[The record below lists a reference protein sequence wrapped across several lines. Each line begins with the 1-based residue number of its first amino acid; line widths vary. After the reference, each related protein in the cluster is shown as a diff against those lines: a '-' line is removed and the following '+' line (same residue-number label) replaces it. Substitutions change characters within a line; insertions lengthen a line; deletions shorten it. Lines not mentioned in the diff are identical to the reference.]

1 MTHGRLDRYWP
12 LLAAG
17 RSGWRLRSGVL
28 VGLLVGVSCLLG
40 AGRALAVSTLTP
52 VAGSPFAAGNEV
64 SAVAFSP
71 NGGLVAVA
79 NSGDNTVSV
88 FSVDPSTGALSEV
101 SGSPFDVGE
110 GPQSVAFSPS
120 GGLLAVANN
129 GDGTVSVFSVDPS
142 TSALTEVS
150 GSPFAVTDPPTS
162 VAFGPEGGLLAAA
175 LVGGKTSEITGGG
188 SSGGVAMFS
197 GAPPVVSIASPAGG
211 QSYSLGQSV
220 SSSFSCSD
228 VPATVSCDDSNGTDT
243 VSGGSGTL
251 NTTSAG
257 TFSYTVTATDVN
269 GQTATASISYTVT
282 APVGRDADVSV
293 TLRGP
298 DAVPDGAS
306 FPELVTIN
314 NAGPAAATRVL
325 STLVVPRGLTVT
337 NADGGTHLGNLV
349 VWSTASIA
357 AGTQVRH
364 TVTLKVGPRAHGT
377 LTFAAAAASLNVRD
391 PNYRNNTTT
400 ASITIGVPTKT

>member
-1 MTHGRLDRYWP
+1 
-12 LLAAG
+12 
-17 RSGWRLRSGVL
+17 
-28 VGLLVGVSCLLG
+28 
-40 AGRALAVSTLTP
+40 
-52 VAGSPFAAGNEV
+52 
-64 SAVAFSP
+64 
-71 NGGLVAVA
+71 
-79 NSGDNTVSV
+79 
-88 FSVDPSTGALSEV
+88 
-101 SGSPFDVGE
+101 
-110 GPQSVAFSPS
+110 
-120 GGLLAVANN
+120 
-129 GDGTVSVFSVDPS
+129 
-142 TSALTEVS
+142 
-150 GSPFAVTDPPTS
+150 
-162 VAFGPEGGLLAAA
+162 
-175 LVGGKTSEITGGG
+175 VGGKTSEITGGG

-282 APVGRDADVSV
+282 A
-293 TLRGP
+293 
-298 DAVPDGAS
+298 
-306 FPELVTIN
+306 
-314 NAGPAAATRVL
+314 TRVL